1 MIPSSR
7 RDFVASAAAAL
18 GQDTFR
24 SEANL
29 VVVRFSVMRGRE
41 FVTDMEAGDF
51 VVTEDRQPKTIAFF
65 EKPSD
70 SSAEKTLVDFHLLVD
85 ISGTM
90 SPYARLTR
98 GLIQKTLLRRRPG
111 NVRVSIHGFAYRHR
125 LLAGQTTDVDEMEKG
140 VRALRDVN
148 LGQARPN
155 ASAIFDAVIEV
166 AKGIESQSMQF
177 RPVLIVLSD
186 GLDTSVHRMSEA
198 AQLAREKGLTVY
210 PVMVVPKVEW
220 KFGDVMKD
228 FGNLGAAT
236 GGRGFWPEAMTEETM
251 SRIMQHVAN
260 QVTSEYTLG
269 YYWQAA
275 EGPRRNRMVVVALRK
290 AERLEL
296 TGGLRSITN

>member
-1 MIPSSR
+1 MIRSSR
-7 RDFVASAAAAL
+7 RDFIAAVAAAMR
-18 GQDTFR
+18 QDTFR

-51 VVTEDRQPKTIAFF
+51 VVTEDRQPQKIAFF

-70 SSAEKTLVDFHLLVD
+70 SSAEKMLVDFHLLVD

-98 GLIQKTLLRRRPG
+98 GLIKKTLLHRLRG
-111 NVRVSIHGFAYRHR
+111 SVRVSIHGFAYRHR
-125 LLAGQTTDVDEMEKG
+125 QLAGPTIDAEEIERG
-140 VRALRDVN
+140 IRALRELN
-148 LGQARPN
+148 LGQSRPK
-155 ASAIFDAVIEV
+155 ASGIFDAVIEV
-166 AKGIESQSMQF
+166 AKGIESQSVQF

-210 PVMVVPKVEW
+210 PVMVVPKIEW
-220 KFGDVMKD
+220 KFGDMMKD

-251 SRIMQHVAN
+251 YRILVHVAN
-260 QVTSEYTLG
+260 QVSSEYTLG
-269 YYWQAA
+269 YYRQAGQ
-275 EGPRRNRMVVVALRK
+275 GPRRSRMVVVALRR
-290 AERLEL
+290 AEGLEL
-296 TGGLRSITN
+296 SGGLRTINN